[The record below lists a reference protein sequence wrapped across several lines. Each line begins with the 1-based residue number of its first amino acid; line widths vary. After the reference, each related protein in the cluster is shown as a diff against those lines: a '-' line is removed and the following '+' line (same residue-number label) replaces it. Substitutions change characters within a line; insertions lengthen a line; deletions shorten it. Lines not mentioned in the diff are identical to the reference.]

1 MAGTANTR
9 GMSRMRNHLLVFF
22 YLLLTGMPVVAHE
35 LRPAYLQI
43 TELEK
48 DTYDVK
54 WKVPARGD
62 NMRLSLDPVFDE
74 SVEPLGDPVEA
85 FTGGAHVLRWQIRR
99 PGGLD
104 GSKVRIAGLNRTF
117 TDALVRIDHLDGR
130 HATFRVTPERPEFTI
145 EAAPGWGSLA
155 AAYLMLGIEHIL
167 LGFDH
172 LLFVLGLLL
181 IVDGTRMLVKTITAF
196 TLAHSLSLAIATFR
210 IVEVP
215 EGPLNVCI
223 ALSILFLGPE
233 IVRKWRGGDS
243 FTLRHPWVVAFA
255 FGLLHGIGFASGLSV
270 TGLPHASIPL
280 ALLWFNLGVEA
291 GQLAFVFVV
300 LLMLRAWKRIDLEWP
315 LAARRAPGFAIGI
328 LGAFWTIDR
337 LNAMFFPSLT

>member
-1 MAGTANTR
+1 MKR
-9 GMSRMRNHLLVFF
+9 LLV
-22 YLLLTGMPVVAHE
+22 LLVAILALLPLVAHGHE
-35 LRPAYLQI
+35 MRPAYLEL
-43 TELEK
+43 TEISPE
-48 DTYDVK
+48 TYDVL
-54 WKVPARGD
+54 WKVPARGE
-62 NMRLSLDPVFDE
+62 MRLSLQIVFDE
-74 SVEPLGDPVEA
+74 ATEVVVPPSQYFV
-85 FTGGAHVLRWQIRR
+85 GASHVLRWKVRR

-104 GSKVRIAGLNRTF
+104 GSIVRIDGLNRTF
-117 TDALVRIDHLDGR
+117 TDALVRLSHLDGR
-130 HATFRVTPERPEFTI
+130 SATFRVTPERPEFEV
-145 EAAPGWGSLA
+145 EASPSWSRLA
-155 AAYLMLGIEHIL
+155 LTYFMLGIEHIL

-196 TLAHSLSLAIATFR
+196 TVAHSLSLAIATFR
-210 IVEVP
+210 ILEVP

-233 IVRKWRGGDS
+233 IVRKWRGQDS
-243 FTLRHPWVVAFA
+243 FTLRHPWVVAFG

-291 GQLAFVFVV
+291 GQLGFVFVV
-300 LLMLRAWKRIDLEWP
+300 LLMRNAWKRIDLEWP
-315 LAARRAPGFAIGI
+315 LAVRRAPGFAIGT

-337 LNAMFFPSLT
+337 LDAMFFATPI